1 MNKNPEDRRKRVEG
15 SRYEIVKSSYHND
28 SVVAYF
34 ITDGGYNK
42 LAEGY
47 FPTYNA
53 AKQYLLDTGLI
64 ENSYDKSLTHEYR
77 IKQLNSINFHGEF
90 LTMVRF
96 FYDKGTTKL
105 LNLDKDM
112 AILIINKLTE
122 EYLNK

>member
-1 MNKNPEDRRKRVEG
+1 MNKSQEESCKRVEG
-15 SRYEIVKSSYHND
+15 SDYKILKSSYLHD
-28 SVVAYF
+28 GKVKCF
-34 ITDGGYNK
+34 IVDMKDNSFVK
-42 LAEGY
+42 GY
-47 FPTYNA
+47 FLTYNA

-64 ENSYDKSLTHEYR
+64 DDSYDKSLTHKYR
-77 IKQLNSINFHGEF
+77 MEQLNSINFHGEF